1 MSCYLRNYICMDM
14 CKDHIGMYCVCI
26 LLLLCA
32 CGILVGGVLVYTCMS
47 HIDSARRCS
56 GCGDVGVLFYIYQL

>member
-1 MSCYLRNYICMDM
+1 MY
-14 CKDHIGMYCVCI
+14 KDHTGIHYVCM
-26 LLLLCA
+26 LLLQCT
-32 CGILVGGVLVYTCMS
+32 CYILVGSVLVYTQMS